1 MLDIV
6 LRVYG
11 EQFDVDLFFNQ
22 FHDWVASDTYKKGD
36 PDLLGN
42 PSDFSGF
49 DVIIAENETQEICLQ
64 KIQHFLELYR
74 QALDFLNANS
84 VHCVL
89 DIDATVKATD
99 EMPTSLSLRPEILG
113 ELQDKNIAIEF
124 SAYPHIA
131 GL

>member
-11 EQFDVDLFFNQ
+11 EAFDVDSFFDQYQNL
-22 FHDWVASDTYKKGD
+22 VASDSYKKGE

-49 DVIIAENETQEICLQ
+49 DVIIAENETQQICLQ
-64 KIQHFLELYR
+64 KVQYFLEQYQQELHFL
-74 QALDFLNANS
+74 NINM

-99 EMPTSLSLRPEILG
+99 EMPTSLSLTSDLLG
-113 ELQDKNIAIEF
+113 KLQKLNIAIEF